1 MWNPE
6 HLLQSA
12 FESNILLFKT
22 FSWFWTEL
30 FWMALKKYFCVT
42 VDSTTLYTVMVP
54 RHHRQY
60 VSTNHQALCFRDIS
74 ISDSYKLNSGC
85 EWSQFR
91 RKQICTLVC
100 FFKLTPTRT
109 FWFTLFPHSEMT
121 RIFSPETKQTNK
133 RSSWEACFTFC
144 KLMVK
149 MTSIHF
155 ISLVN

>member
-74 ISDSYKLNSGC
+74 ISDSYKLNRGVSDRSSEENKYVLLSASSNSLPPAPFGLHSFHIQK
-85 EWSQFR
+85 WQGFSHQKPS
-91 RKQICTLVC
+91 KQT
-100 FFKLTPTRT
+100 KETPGRPVLPSVN
-109 FWFTLFPHSEMT
+109 WGWKWPAYILFP
-121 RIFSPETKQTNK
+121 
-133 RSSWEACFTFC
+133 
-144 KLMVK
+144 
-149 MTSIHF
+149 
-155 ISLVN
+155 